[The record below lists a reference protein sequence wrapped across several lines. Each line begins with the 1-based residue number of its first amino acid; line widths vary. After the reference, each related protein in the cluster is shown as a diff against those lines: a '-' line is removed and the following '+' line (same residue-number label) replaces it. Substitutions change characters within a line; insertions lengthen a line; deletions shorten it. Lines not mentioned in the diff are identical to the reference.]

1 MEIFLFITGLVFASF
16 INALAYR
23 LRGSEGIGNIWTSP
37 SHCENCKKNLR
48 WYDLVPV
55 LSYLYTKGR
64 CSRCGE
70 KVYWYYP
77 LSELFLAI
85 SFSLFYVYS
94 APILSYLILVYLFF
108 LSYWDVKDKSIPK
121 TVVDYAFYV
130 SAIYALLNI
139 FMSYNLISV
148 YALVFVALLYSLGL
162 VVNMGKEKIGIGDV
176 IVFATIILAMGIKVG
191 AISILAT
198 ILMSGV
204 YAIYLVLKDKR
215 NRKRYIPLVPFI
227 TLGYAVAILVTDG
240 IMAYFANMLPII

>member
-1 MEIFLFITGLVFASF
+1 MEIFLFIIGLVLASF
-16 INALAYR
+16 LNALAYR
-23 LRGSEGIGNIWTSP
+23 VRSSEGIDNIWTSP
-37 SHCENCKKNLR
+37 SHCESCKKRLR

-64 CSRCGE
+64 CSRCGA

-85 SFSLFYVYS
+85 SFTLFYAYS
-94 APILSYLILVYLFF
+94 APPLSYLILVYLFF

-121 TVVDYAFYV
+121 SIVDYAFYI
-130 SAIYALLNI
+130 SAIYALINMFI
-139 FMSYNLISV
+139 NYNLLLV
-148 YALVFVALLYSLGL
+148 YALVFVALLYSLSI

-198 ILMSGV
+198 ILISGV

-227 TLGYAVAILVTDG
+227 TLGYAVAILATDV
-240 IMAYFANMLPII
+240 IMAYFANMLPLI